1 MAEQKENQFSGMTR
15 EQIILEAKKQILH
28 SAVLALAA
36 LIVIGVAC
44 YAWFA
49 NNRVVTANLSSVS
62 LNADCFELASV
73 SDVGAFDNTTM
84 PTDYTVPAGDEWTHE
99 GKTGTITGSSHS
111 IQWCVTEQSNLGN
124 CGNDASGISPGA
136 QNKLEFYVIPR
147 RSGDMKLT
155 CTLDI
160 IPLPLLGDGN
170 EDAVAEKL
178 LRGHLLFDYQY
189 LDQKGLIDIQDES
202 FIINLANAVV
212 GTPVKVTLNWRWPY
226 VLEDAY
232 KGDYGDE
239 ILGWIKDGNGAYS
252 DFFFYT
258 GDVDDTQGSETKPQV
273 NITGKDPLK
282 PAEYLELSEYYN
294 NADQYIGNNVDHII
308 FRLTAEME

>member
-1 MAEQKENQFSGMTR
+1 MKERKKENRFSGMTR
-15 EQIILEAKKQILH
+15 EEIILEAKKQILH

-49 NNRVVTANLSSVS
+49 NNRTVTANLSSIS

-73 SDVGAFDNTTM
+73 SDVGAFDAAT
-84 PTDYTVPAGDEWTHE
+84 PSDYTVPTGDNWTNDE
-99 GKTGTITGSSHS
+99 QNGTITGSSHS
-111 IQWCVTEQSNLGN
+111 IQWRVSEQSNLGN
-124 CGNDASGISPGA
+124 YGKDSFGISPGA
-136 QNKLEFYVIPR
+136 QNMLEFYVVPR
-147 RSGDMKLT
+147 RSGNMKLK

-160 IPLPLLGDGN
+160 IPLPVVDGV
-170 EDAVAEKL
+170 EDAVAKKL

-189 LDQKGLIDIQDES
+189 SDSRGLIDVKSGS
-202 FIINLANAVV
+202 FTINLADAVA
-212 GTPVKVTLNWRWPY
+212 GIPVKVTLNWRWPY

-232 KGDYGDE
+232 TGAYRDT
-239 ILGWIKDGNGAYS
+239 ILGWIKDGSAAYS

-258 GDVDDTQGSETKPQV
+258 GDVNGHNTNGTQV
-273 NITGKDPLK
+273 DIAGKDPLK

-308 FRLTAEME
+308 FQLTAEIE

>member
-15 EQIILEAKKQILH
+15 EEIILEAKKQILH

-49 NNRVVTANLSSVS
+49 NNRVVTANLSSVAI
-62 LNADCFELASV
+62 NADSFELASV
-73 SDVGAFDNTTM
+73 SDVGAFDAAT
-84 PTDYTVPAGDEWTHE
+84 PSDYTVPTGDNWTNGE
-99 GKTGTITGSSHS
+99 QNGTITGSSHS
-111 IQWCVTEQSNLGN
+111 IQWRVSEQSNLGN
-124 CGNDASGISPGA
+124 YGKDSFGISPGA
-136 QNKLEFYVIPR
+136 QNMLEFYVVPR
-147 RSGDMKLT
+147 RSGNMKLK

-160 IPLPLLGDGN
+160 IPLLVVDGV
-170 EDAVAEKL
+170 EDAVAKKL

-189 LDQKGLIDIQDES
+189 GDASGLIDIKDES
-202 FIINLANAVV
+202 FTIDLTNAVAE
-212 GTPVKVTLNWRWPY
+212 TPVKVTLNWRWPY

-232 KGDYGDE
+232 KGDYGNT
-239 ILGWIKDGNGAYS
+239 ILGWIKDSNAAYS

-258 GDVDDTQGSETKPQV
+258 GDVNGTQGSETKPQV
-273 NITGKDPLK
+273 DIAGKDPLK

>member
-1 MAEQKENQFSGMTR
+1 MAEQKENRFSGMTR
-15 EQIILEAKKQILH
+15 EEIILEAKKQILH

-49 NNRVVTANLSSVS
+49 NNRTVTANLSSVAI
-62 LNADCFELASV
+62 NADSFELASV
-73 SDVGAFDNTTM
+73 SDVGAFDAAT
-84 PTDYTVPAGDEWTHE
+84 PSDYTVPAGDNWTND
-99 GKTGTITGSSHS
+99 GQNGTITGSSHS
-111 IQWCVTEQSNLGN
+111 IQWRVSKQSNLGN
-124 CGNDASGISPGA
+124 YGEDSFGISPGA
-136 QNKLEFYVIPR
+136 QNTLEFYVVPR
-147 RSGDMKLT
+147 RNGNMKLK

-160 IPLPLLGDGN
+160 IPLPVVDGV
-170 EDAVAEKL
+170 EDAVAKKL

-189 LDQKGLIDIQDES
+189 SDSSGLIDVKSGS
-202 FIINLANAVV
+202 FTINLADAVA
-212 GTPVKVTLNWRWPY
+212 GIPVKVTLNWRWPY

-232 KGDYGDE
+232 KGDYGNT
-239 ILGWIKDGNGAYS
+239 ILGWIKDSNAAYS

-258 GDVDDTQGSETKPQV
+258 GDVNGTQGSETKPQV
-273 NITGKDPLK
+273 DIAGKDPLK